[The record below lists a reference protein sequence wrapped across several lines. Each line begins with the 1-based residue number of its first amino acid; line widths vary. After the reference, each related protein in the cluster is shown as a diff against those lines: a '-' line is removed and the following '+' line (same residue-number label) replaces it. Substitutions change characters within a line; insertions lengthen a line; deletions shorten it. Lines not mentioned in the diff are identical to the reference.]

1 MPKKLVMTD
10 SPKPAIGFIGLGL
23 MGSAMVERL
32 QSLGYPMTVIA
43 HRKREAI
50 DAAVARGAREAKTPG
65 ELAQASDIVMLCVD
79 TSASVEANM
88 NGPDGIIENIRPGSL
103 VIDFGTSIPSSTLQ
117 LEAALKAKGSEMMD
131 APLGRTPA
139 HAVDGLLNIMSAGT
153 DENFAKAKP
162 VFDDLGENVF
172 HVGPISSGHTLKLIN
187 NFFAMTTV
195 CAMSEAFA
203 MADQAGLKRETLY
216 SVMASG
222 PLHSGMMDFIK
233 ANAVDG
239 KKDMLAFSI
248 ANARK
253 DVGYYSNMAD
263 DLGVA
268 SLMSPGT
275 KQAMS
280 LALSAGWGENL
291 VAEMVDFMATTL
303 PKNE

>member
-1 MPKKLVMTD
+1 MTNTE
-10 SPKPAIGFIGLGL
+10 KPAIGFIGLGL
-23 MGSAMVERL
+23 MGSAMVQRL
-32 QSLGYPMTVIA
+32 QSLSYPMTVIA

-50 DAAVARGAREAKTPG
+50 DAAVGRGAAEAKTPG

-88 NGPDGIIENIRPGSL
+88 NGPDGIIENVRPGTL
-103 VIDFGTSIPSSTLQ
+103 VIDFGTSLPQSTLQ
-117 LEAALKAKGSEMMD
+117 LEAALKEKGAGMMD

-139 HAVDGLLNIMSAGT
+139 HAIDGLLNIMSAGSEE
-153 DENFAKAKP
+153 DFARAKP

-172 HVGPISSGHTLKLIN
+172 HVGAISAGHTLKLIN

-203 MADQAGLKRETLY
+203 MADLAGLKRETLY

-239 KKDMLAFSI
+239 IKDKLAFSI
-248 ANARK
+248 TNGRK

-263 DLGVA
+263 DLGA
-268 SLMSPGT
+268 PSFMSPGT

-280 LALSAGWGENL
+280 LARSAGWGDNL
-291 VAEMVDFMATTL
+291 VAEMVDFMADTFA
-303 PKNE
+303 KK